1 MEIIKTIEG
10 NKATIRPEGWLDTKT
25 TPELAELIESLP
37 DTVTEMTLDLEA
49 LEYISSAGLRQVV
62 AIHKKMNGNLTLI
75 NTGAELLEIFKMT
88 GFDKKLNFA

>member
-1 MEIIKTIEG
+1 MEITKTIEE
-10 NKATIRPEGWLDTKT
+10 NTATIRPEGWLDTKT
-25 TPELAELIESLP
+25 TPELEEVIESLP
-37 DTVTEMTLDLEA
+37 ENITGIVLDLGA

-75 NTGAELLEIFKMT
+75 NTGAEILEIFKMT